1 MILNRDS
8 TAGLFPVSPV
18 LQLNSF
24 NLTACWLHK
33 AQWSKETNCFGEPDK
48 HISIRAAQ
56 TAHHSSPEPEVTSL
70 TPLLEKGL
78 KRLSIITIV
87 GNSSFFSQPIA
98 AAVCIL

>member
-78 KRLSIITIV
+78 KR
-87 GNSSFFSQPIA
+87 
-98 AAVCIL
+98 